1 MELTAITYDNNKKL
15 NFKVSDDPVRPEL
28 DLEFRLSPGRTVYAL
43 TEDGE
48 YKAAI
53 CLAYCNDVPTTVKE
67 LDKLSQATI
76 NGTHSSIAVAYT
88 VWSKTPRAGRKIIMD
103 LIEIIKKE
111 GKASTSYLQRKLQIG
126 YNRAARI
133 IDQMEESKII
143 SPANHAGKREILPF

>member
-28 DLEFRLSPGRTVYAL
+28 DLEFRLRNGRTVYAL

-88 VWSKTPRAGRKIIMD
+88 VWSKKPRAGRKIITD
-103 LIEIIKKE
+103 LMEIIKKDDTVHRLVTLSPKTAMAKRFHLNN
-111 GKASTSYLQRKLQIG
+111 GAFVLQLNTETDN
-126 YNRAARI
+126 Y
-133 IDQMEESKII
+133 EY
-143 SPANHAGKREILPF
+143 PTF

>member
-1 MELTAITYDNNKKL
+1 MELTVITYDNNKKL

-76 NGTHSSIAVAYT
+76 NGTHGSIAVAYT
-88 VWSKTPRAGRKIIMD
+88 VWSKKPRAGRKIIMD
-103 LIEIIKKE
+103 LIEIIKKDDTIRRVVTLSPKTAMAKKFHLNN
-111 GKASTSYLQRKLQIG
+111 GAFVLQLNTETDNYEYPIT
-126 YNRAARI
+126 
-133 IDQMEESKII
+133 
-143 SPANHAGKREILPF
+143 

>member
-67 LDKLSQATI
+67 LDKLSQATN

-88 VWSKTPRAGRKIIMD
+88 VWSKKPRAGRKIIMD
-103 LIEIIKKE
+103 LIEIIKKDDTIRRVVTLSPKTAMAKKFHLNN
-111 GKASTSYLQRKLQIG
+111 GAFVLQLNTETDN
-126 YNRAARI
+126 Y
-133 IDQMEESKII
+133 EY
-143 SPANHAGKREILPF
+143 PTY

>member
-28 DLEFRLSPGRTVYAL
+28 DLEFRLRNGRTVYAL

-88 VWSKTPRAGRKIIMD
+88 VWSKKPRAGRKIIMD
-103 LIEIIKKE
+103 LIEIIKKDDTIRRVVTLSPKTAMAKRFHLNN
-111 GKASTSYLQRKLQIG
+111 GAFVLQLNTETDNYEYPIT
-126 YNRAARI
+126 
-133 IDQMEESKII
+133 
-143 SPANHAGKREILPF
+143 

>member
-28 DLEFRLSPGRTVYAL
+28 DLEFRLGTGRTVYAL

-53 CLAYCNDVPTTVKE
+53 CIAYCNDVPTTVKE

-76 NGTHSSIAVAYT
+76 NGTHGSIAVAYT
-88 VWSKTPRAGRKIIMD
+88 VWSKKSRAGRKIIMD
-103 LIEIIKKE
+103 LIEIIKKDDTIRRVVTLSPKTAMAKKFHLNN
-111 GKASTSYLQRKLQIG
+111 GAFVLQLNTETDNYEYPIT
-126 YNRAARI
+126 
-133 IDQMEESKII
+133 
-143 SPANHAGKREILPF
+143 

>member
-88 VWSKTPRAGRKIIMD
+88 VWSKKPRAGRKIITD
-103 LIEIIKKE
+103 LMEIIKKDDTVHRLVTLSPKTAMAKKFHLNN
-111 GKASTSYLQRKLQIG
+111 GAFVLQLNTETDNYEYPIT
-126 YNRAARI
+126 
-133 IDQMEESKII
+133 
-143 SPANHAGKREILPF
+143 

>member
-88 VWSKTPRAGRKIIMD
+88 VWSKKPRAGRKIIMD
-103 LIEIIKKE
+103 LIEIIKKDD
-111 GKASTSYLQRKLQIG
+111 TIRRVVTL
-126 YNRAARI
+126 
-133 IDQMEESKII
+133 
-143 SPANHAGKREILPF
+143 SPKTAMAKRFHLNNGALFSN

>member
-28 DLEFRLSPGRTVYAL
+28 DLDFRLSPGRTVYAL

-53 CLAYCNDVPTTVKE
+53 CIAYCNDVPTTVKE

-88 VWSKTPRAGRKIIMD
+88 VWSKKPRAGRKIITD
-103 LIEIIKKE
+103 LMEIIKKDDTVHRLVTLSPKTAMAKRFHLNN
-111 GKASTSYLQRKLQIG
+111 GAFVLQLNTETDN
-126 YNRAARI
+126 Y
-133 IDQMEESKII
+133 EY
-143 SPANHAGKREILPF
+143 PTF

>member
-1 MELTAITYDNNKKL
+1 MELTVITYDNNKKL

-53 CLAYCNDVPTTVKE
+53 CIAYCNDVPTTVKE

-88 VWSKTPRAGRKIIMD
+88 VWSKKPRAGRKIIMD
-103 LIEIIKKE
+103 LIEIIKKDDTIRRVVTLSPKTAMAKRFHLNN
-111 GKASTSYLQRKLQIG
+111 GAFVLQLNTETDN
-126 YNRAARI
+126 Y
-133 IDQMEESKII
+133 EY
-143 SPANHAGKREILPF
+143 PTF

>member
-28 DLEFRLSPGRTVYAL
+28 DLEFRLRNGRTVYAL

-67 LDKLSQATI
+67 LDKLSQATN

-88 VWSKTPRAGRKIIMD
+88 VWSKKPRAGRKIITD
-103 LIEIIKKE
+103 LMEIIKKDDTVHRLVTLSPKTAMAKKFHLNN
-111 GKASTSYLQRKLQIG
+111 GAFILQLNTETDN
-126 YNRAARI
+126 Y
-133 IDQMEESKII
+133 EY
-143 SPANHAGKREILPF
+143 PTF

>member
-53 CLAYCNDVPTTVKE
+53 CIAYCNDVPTTVKE

-88 VWSKTPRAGRKIIMD
+88 VWSKKPRAGRKIITD
-103 LIEIIKKE
+103 LMEIIKKDDTVHRLVTLSPKTAMAKKFHLNN
-111 GKASTSYLQRKLQIG
+111 GAFVLQLNTETDNYEYPIT
-126 YNRAARI
+126 
-133 IDQMEESKII
+133 
-143 SPANHAGKREILPF
+143 

>member
-1 MELTAITYDNNKKL
+1 MELTVITYDNNKKL

-88 VWSKTPRAGRKIIMD
+88 VWSKKPRAGRKIIMD
-103 LIEIIKKE
+103 LIEIIKKDDTIRRVVTLSPKTAMAKKFHLNN
-111 GKASTSYLQRKLQIG
+111 GAFVLQLNTETDNYEYPIT
-126 YNRAARI
+126 
-133 IDQMEESKII
+133 
-143 SPANHAGKREILPF
+143 

>member
-1 MELTAITYDNNKKL
+1 MELTVITYDNNKKL

-88 VWSKTPRAGRKIIMD
+88 VWSKKPRAGRKIITD
-103 LIEIIKKE
+103 LMEIIKKDDTVHRLVTLSPKTAMAKRFHLNN
-111 GKASTSYLQRKLQIG
+111 GAFVLQLNTETDNYEYPIT
-126 YNRAARI
+126 
-133 IDQMEESKII
+133 
-143 SPANHAGKREILPF
+143 